1 METGEG
7 DWIWRSRRRG
17 VSLLVAQL
25 EVALGLA
32 PEACLGWGLGQRNKW
47 REGGREGGVEDTW
60 EPQEMGMQRD
70 RKGCQRSSAAEL
82 GMRLRDWIWGK

>member
-47 REGGREGGVEDTW
+47 REGGREEWKILGNFRKW
-60 EPQEMGMQRD
+60 ECRGT
-70 RKGCQRSSAAEL
+70 
-82 GMRLRDWIWGK
+82 GKVAKKVLLQSWA